1 MYSYEELLNVI
12 AQLRGE
18 HGCPWD
24 KAQTH
29 ESLIPCLRNE
39 CEEVVQ
45 AIEQHDEENLCE
57 ELGDVLLQVLLH
69 ARIAEEEG
77 QFTMADVVNGLAEK
91 MVRRHP
97 HVFGNEEYGS
107 PEQNQARWEEI
118 KRQEKEAKK
127 RRKLAENQGNLI
139 DKCYKTRKIRGG
151 NKDMNKAELIA
162 AVAENA
168 ELTKKDAEKAVK
180 AFIDVV
186 TDELKKGEKVQVVG
200 FGTFEVAERAAREGR
215 NPHTGEPMPIAA
227 SKAPKFKAGKALK
240 DALN

>member
-12 AQLRGE
+12 AQLRSE

-29 ESLIPCLRNE
+29 ESLIPSLRNE
-39 CEEVVQ
+39 CEDVVQ

-127 RRKLAENQGNLI
+127 RRKLAENQGNLL
-139 DKCYKTRKIRGG
+139 DK
-151 NKDMNKAELIA
+151 
-162 AVAENA
+162 
-168 ELTKKDAEKAVK
+168 
-180 AFIDVV
+180 
-186 TDELKKGEKVQVVG
+186 Q
-200 FGTFEVAERAAREGR
+200 
-215 NPHTGEPMPIAA
+215 
-227 SKAPKFKAGKALK
+227 
-240 DALN
+240 

>member
-12 AQLRGE
+12 AQLRSE

-45 AIEQHDEENLCE
+45 AIEHHDEENLCE

-107 PEQNQARWEEI
+107 PEQARWEEI

-127 RRKLAENQGNLI
+127 RRKLAENQGNLL
-139 DKCYKTRKIRGG
+139 DK
-151 NKDMNKAELIA
+151 
-162 AVAENA
+162 
-168 ELTKKDAEKAVK
+168 
-180 AFIDVV
+180 
-186 TDELKKGEKVQVVG
+186 Q
-200 FGTFEVAERAAREGR
+200 
-215 NPHTGEPMPIAA
+215 
-227 SKAPKFKAGKALK
+227 
-240 DALN
+240 

>member
-12 AQLRGE
+12 AQLRSE

-45 AIEQHDEENLCE
+45 AIGQHDEENLCE

-127 RRKLAENQGNLI
+127 RRKLAENQGNLL
-139 DKCYKTRKIRGG
+139 DK
-151 NKDMNKAELIA
+151 
-162 AVAENA
+162 
-168 ELTKKDAEKAVK
+168 
-180 AFIDVV
+180 
-186 TDELKKGEKVQVVG
+186 Q
-200 FGTFEVAERAAREGR
+200 
-215 NPHTGEPMPIAA
+215 
-227 SKAPKFKAGKALK
+227 
-240 DALN
+240 

>member
-18 HGCPWD
+18 NGCPWD

-45 AIEQHDEENLCE
+45 AIEQHDEDNLCE

-127 RRKLAENQGNLI
+127 RRKLAENQGNLL
-139 DKCYKTRKIRGG
+139 DK
-151 NKDMNKAELIA
+151 
-162 AVAENA
+162 
-168 ELTKKDAEKAVK
+168 
-180 AFIDVV
+180 
-186 TDELKKGEKVQVVG
+186 Q
-200 FGTFEVAERAAREGR
+200 
-215 NPHTGEPMPIAA
+215 
-227 SKAPKFKAGKALK
+227 
-240 DALN
+240 

>member
-91 MVRRHP
+91 MVCRHP

-127 RRKLAENQGNLI
+127 RRKLAENQGNLL
-139 DKCYKTRKIRGG
+139 DK
-151 NKDMNKAELIA
+151 
-162 AVAENA
+162 
-168 ELTKKDAEKAVK
+168 
-180 AFIDVV
+180 
-186 TDELKKGEKVQVVG
+186 Q
-200 FGTFEVAERAAREGR
+200 
-215 NPHTGEPMPIAA
+215 
-227 SKAPKFKAGKALK
+227 
-240 DALN
+240 

>member
-29 ESLIPCLRNE
+29 ERLIPCLRNE

-118 KRQEKEAKK
+118 KSQEKEAEK
-127 RRKLAENQGNLI
+127 RRKLAENQGNLL
-139 DKCYKTRKIRGG
+139 DK
-151 NKDMNKAELIA
+151 
-162 AVAENA
+162 
-168 ELTKKDAEKAVK
+168 
-180 AFIDVV
+180 
-186 TDELKKGEKVQVVG
+186 Q
-200 FGTFEVAERAAREGR
+200 
-215 NPHTGEPMPIAA
+215 
-227 SKAPKFKAGKALK
+227 
-240 DALN
+240 

>member
-77 QFTMADVVNGLAEK
+77 WFTMADVVNGLAEK

-97 HVFGNEEYGS
+97 HVFRNEEYGS

-127 RRKLAENQGNLI
+127 RRKLAENQGNLL
-139 DKCYKTRKIRGG
+139 DK
-151 NKDMNKAELIA
+151 
-162 AVAENA
+162 
-168 ELTKKDAEKAVK
+168 
-180 AFIDVV
+180 
-186 TDELKKGEKVQVVG
+186 Q
-200 FGTFEVAERAAREGR
+200 
-215 NPHTGEPMPIAA
+215 
-227 SKAPKFKAGKALK
+227 
-240 DALN
+240 

>member
-1 MYSYEELLNVI
+1 MYNYEELLDVI

-77 QFTMADVVNGLAEK
+77 SFSMKDVVNGLAEK

-97 HVFGNEEYGS
+97 HVFGDEEYGS

-127 RRKLAENQGNLI
+127 RRKMAENQGNLL
-139 DKCYKTRKIRGG
+139 DK
-151 NKDMNKAELIA
+151 
-162 AVAENA
+162 
-168 ELTKKDAEKAVK
+168 
-180 AFIDVV
+180 
-186 TDELKKGEKVQVVG
+186 Q
-200 FGTFEVAERAAREGR
+200 
-215 NPHTGEPMPIAA
+215 
-227 SKAPKFKAGKALK
+227 
-240 DALN
+240 

>member
-12 AQLRGE
+12 AQLRSE

-107 PEQNQARWEEI
+107 PKQNQARWEEI

-127 RRKLAENQGNLI
+127 RRKLAENQGNLL
-139 DKCYKTRKIRGG
+139 DK
-151 NKDMNKAELIA
+151 
-162 AVAENA
+162 
-168 ELTKKDAEKAVK
+168 
-180 AFIDVV
+180 
-186 TDELKKGEKVQVVG
+186 Q
-200 FGTFEVAERAAREGR
+200 
-215 NPHTGEPMPIAA
+215 
-227 SKAPKFKAGKALK
+227 
-240 DALN
+240 

>member
-12 AQLRGE
+12 AQLRSE

-45 AIEQHDEENLCE
+45 AIEQNDEENLCE

-127 RRKLAENQGNLI
+127 RRKLAENQGNLL
-139 DKCYKTRKIRGG
+139 DK
-151 NKDMNKAELIA
+151 
-162 AVAENA
+162 
-168 ELTKKDAEKAVK
+168 
-180 AFIDVV
+180 
-186 TDELKKGEKVQVVG
+186 Q
-200 FGTFEVAERAAREGR
+200 
-215 NPHTGEPMPIAA
+215 
-227 SKAPKFKAGKALK
+227 
-240 DALN
+240 

>member
-12 AQLRGE
+12 AQLRSE

-127 RRKLAENQGNLI
+127 RRKLAENKGNLL
-139 DKCYKTRKIRGG
+139 DK
-151 NKDMNKAELIA
+151 
-162 AVAENA
+162 
-168 ELTKKDAEKAVK
+168 
-180 AFIDVV
+180 
-186 TDELKKGEKVQVVG
+186 Q
-200 FGTFEVAERAAREGR
+200 
-215 NPHTGEPMPIAA
+215 
-227 SKAPKFKAGKALK
+227 
-240 DALN
+240 

>member
-1 MYSYEELLNVI
+1 MYNYEELLDVI
-12 AQLRGE
+12 AQLRSE

-77 QFTMADVVNGLAEK
+77 QFTMSDVVNGLAEK

-97 HVFGNEEYGS
+97 HVFGDEEYGS

-118 KRQEKEAKK
+118 KRQEKEEKM
-127 RRKLAENQGNLI
+127 RRKMAENQGNLL
-139 DKCYKTRKIRGG
+139 DK
-151 NKDMNKAELIA
+151 
-162 AVAENA
+162 
-168 ELTKKDAEKAVK
+168 
-180 AFIDVV
+180 
-186 TDELKKGEKVQVVG
+186 Q
-200 FGTFEVAERAAREGR
+200 
-215 NPHTGEPMPIAA
+215 
-227 SKAPKFKAGKALK
+227 
-240 DALN
+240 

>member
-45 AIEQHDEENLCE
+45 AIEQHDEEILCE

-127 RRKLAENQGNLI
+127 RRKLAENQGNLL
-139 DKCYKTRKIRGG
+139 DK
-151 NKDMNKAELIA
+151 
-162 AVAENA
+162 
-168 ELTKKDAEKAVK
+168 
-180 AFIDVV
+180 
-186 TDELKKGEKVQVVG
+186 Q
-200 FGTFEVAERAAREGR
+200 
-215 NPHTGEPMPIAA
+215 
-227 SKAPKFKAGKALK
+227 
-240 DALN
+240 

>member
-1 MYSYEELLNVI
+1 MYSYEELVGII
-12 AQLRGE
+12 AELHSD

-127 RRKLAENQGNLI
+127 RRKLAENQGNLL
-139 DKCYKTRKIRGG
+139 DK
-151 NKDMNKAELIA
+151 
-162 AVAENA
+162 
-168 ELTKKDAEKAVK
+168 
-180 AFIDVV
+180 
-186 TDELKKGEKVQVVG
+186 Q
-200 FGTFEVAERAAREGR
+200 
-215 NPHTGEPMPIAA
+215 
-227 SKAPKFKAGKALK
+227 
-240 DALN
+240 

>member
-45 AIEQHDEENLCE
+45 AIEQQDEENLCE

-77 QFTMADVVNGLAEK
+77 WFTMADVVNGLAEK

-127 RRKLAENQGNLI
+127 RRKLAENQGNLL
-139 DKCYKTRKIRGG
+139 DK
-151 NKDMNKAELIA
+151 
-162 AVAENA
+162 
-168 ELTKKDAEKAVK
+168 
-180 AFIDVV
+180 
-186 TDELKKGEKVQVVG
+186 Q
-200 FGTFEVAERAAREGR
+200 
-215 NPHTGEPMPIAA
+215 
-227 SKAPKFKAGKALK
+227 
-240 DALN
+240 

>member
-12 AQLRGE
+12 AQLRSE

-97 HVFGNEEYGS
+97 HVFGDEEYGS

-127 RRKLAENQGNLI
+127 RRKLAENQGNLL
-139 DKCYKTRKIRGG
+139 DK
-151 NKDMNKAELIA
+151 
-162 AVAENA
+162 
-168 ELTKKDAEKAVK
+168 
-180 AFIDVV
+180 
-186 TDELKKGEKVQVVG
+186 Q
-200 FGTFEVAERAAREGR
+200 
-215 NPHTGEPMPIAA
+215 
-227 SKAPKFKAGKALK
+227 
-240 DALN
+240 